1 MGDFFKDAVLKKKGN
16 GGDQKNQNVDNE
28 YSCQVSYDIITF
40 YRNKCFYTP
49 SAVDFIRICHRW
61 LSEPWFYIICVITLM
76 RYDGYVDEVKD
87 SVVIGQNVLWERDL
101 EVFEECQS
109 LESITRHP

>member
-1 MGDFFKDAVLKKKGN
+1 MGDFFKDAVLKNKGN

-28 YSCQVSYDIITF
+28 YSCQISYDIITF
-40 YRNKCFYTP
+40 YRDKRFYSP
-49 SAVDFIRICHRW
+49 SAVDLIRVCYRW
-61 LSEPWFYIICVITLM
+61 LAEPWFNIICIILLM
-76 RYDGYVDEVKD
+76 GYDRYVDEVKD
-87 SVVIGQNVLWERDL
+87 SVVVGQNVLWERDL